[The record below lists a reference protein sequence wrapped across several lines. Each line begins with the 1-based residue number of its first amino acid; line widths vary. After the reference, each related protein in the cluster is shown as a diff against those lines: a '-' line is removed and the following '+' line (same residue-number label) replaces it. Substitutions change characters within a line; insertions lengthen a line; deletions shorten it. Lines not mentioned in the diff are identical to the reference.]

1 MRAAGRPLGVVLRDL
16 LAPAGPGSLLPPG
29 TLLEL
34 AEAADRLG
42 YDSVWFPEGSGRELL
57 SMLGAAAALAVRV
70 RLGSGIMPIHS
81 RPPALAA
88 MAAAT
93 LADLSGGRFILGL
106 GVGHRRLVEAGY
118 GRRYRRPVDAM
129 REYVAIVR
137 AALAGHTVRFPGR
150 VFRVEAFRL
159 EAAPQH
165 AVPIYLAALGERMLR
180 LAGEIADGVI
190 LNWATPASIR
200 RAAAVVRDA
209 AARAG
214 RDPGDVR
221 VVCYVRVA
229 VTSRAPEAWGVV
241 RRLLATYAAMPAY
254 AQALGAAGFGAG
266 VARIGA
272 AWQAGGPDAAAR
284 AVPEA
289 LLAQMAVV
297 GSAADVREGLN
308 AYHEAGAD
316 LVAVYPFPVGDD
328 GAAAM
333 RATIEG
339 LAGSG

>member
-1 MRAAGRPLGVVLRDL
+1 MTVARPLGVVLRDL
-16 LAPAGPGSLLPPG
+16 LPSACSRSLLPPG
-29 TLLEL
+29 ALLEL
-34 AEAADRLG
+34 ATAADRLG

-57 SMLGAAAALAVRV
+57 GMLGAAAVLTARV
-70 RLGSGIMPIHS
+70 RLGTGILPIHS
-81 RPPALAA
+81 RPPAVAA
-88 MAAAT
+88 MGAAT
-93 LADLSGGRFILGL
+93 LADLTGGRFILGL

-137 AALAGHTVRFPGR
+137 AALAGRTVAFPGR

-159 EAAPQH
+159 EAVPRH
-165 AVPIYLAALGERMLR
+165 PVAVYVAALGERMLR
-180 LAGEIADGVI
+180 LAGEVADGVI
-190 LNWATPASIR
+190 LNWATPAWVR
-200 RAAAVVRDA
+200 RAADVVRDA

-214 RDPGDVR
+214 RHPDDVR
-221 VVCYVRVA
+221 VVCYVRAA
-229 VTSRAPEAWGVV
+229 VTSRASEAWGVV

-254 AQALGAAGFGAG
+254 ARALGAAGFGAE

-272 AWQAGGPDAAAR
+272 AWQTGGPDAAAR
-284 AVPEA
+284 AVPDT

-297 GSAADVREGLN
+297 GSAGRAREGLE
-308 AYHEAGAD
+308 AYHDAGAD
-316 LVAVYPFPVGDD
+316 LVAAYPFPVGDD

-339 LAGSG
+339 LADSG